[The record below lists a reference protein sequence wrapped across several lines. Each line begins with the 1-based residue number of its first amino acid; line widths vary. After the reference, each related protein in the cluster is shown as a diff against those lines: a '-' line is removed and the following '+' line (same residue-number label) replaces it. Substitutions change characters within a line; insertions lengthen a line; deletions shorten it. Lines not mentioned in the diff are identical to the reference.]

1 MFVGTC
7 SAAITGQRRSRTHL
21 LLHELLELCAK
32 LGAIVRELHLAIFEV
47 THSHF
52 MVPHYAT
59 TIVGIDF
66 GFCCLSIAAFLLNDC
81 SDQLPDS
88 FCA

>member
-1 MFVGTC
+1 MSVSAC
-7 SAAITGQRRSRTHL
+7 SSTTTGQRRSRTHL

-32 LGAIVRELHLAIFEV
+32 LRELHLAIFEV
-47 THSHF
+47 THSHV

-66 GFCCLSIAAFLLNDC
+66 GFCCLSVAAFLLNNC